1 MLLTVEKWI
10 RSGLCHSIN
19 RYGKANN
26 RYMNDYDKN
35 GYSPYRKYRDV
46 SDVYGLGMS
55 KKLPINGLK

>member
-1 MLLTVEKWI
+1 
-10 RSGLCHSIN
+10 
-19 RYGKANN
+19 
-26 RYMNDYDKN
+26 MNDYDKN